1 MELLVRRKHK
11 LIDDDSWVMLQA
23 LGSHLND
30 FMENGKYPGIQLM
43 AQGTSEFSATQN
55 TFTKE
60 FVAAMY
66 ARILSNALTLVTP
79 TFDPLGI
86 MVDPLLCH
94 LNHSCEPNAYVVMDG
109 AQVQVRTLR
118 ELKKDEELFISYIDP
133 TNPFARRQ
141 SELKE
146 RWFFTCGC
154 TKCEKGTQSQE
165 DQWAVALDDIPQNM
179 AKTLDRP
186 LPEGSDPGRESPNY
200 VGDSLRERNLALLQ
214 GEVFNLYEDAQ
225 SKSDPAEAITQIDA
239 AMTLLNQSKL
249 WPPYRQ
255 PLPGLRDHLI
265 VNLLAAGKHS
275 LAWMHCARRHRH
287 VTPKL
292 YPQPCHP
299 VRVVQTWQMAMLAQ
313 YLAATGVEIRSGVD
327 MAVIAAVLIKTVHEA
342 AKTSHGSDSA
352 FSSSVSEKYQEVERE
367 VLAKF
372 GSKDVMERAVKA
384 QEKMM
389 VEMGTLAEDRWA
401 D

>member
-1 MELLVRRKHK
+1 
-11 LIDDDSWVMLQA
+11 MLQA

-30 FMENGKYPGIQLM
+30 FMQNGKYPGIQLM

-109 AQVQVRTLR
+109 AQVQVRTL
-118 ELKKDEELFISYIDP
+118 EGVEKDEELFISYIDP

-141 SELKE
+141 SELNE
-146 RWFFTCGC
+146 RWFFTCRC

-165 DQWAVALDDIPQNM
+165 DDWAFALNDLPQNM
-179 AKTLDRP
+179 KEMLDRP
-186 LPEGSDPGRESPNY
+186 LPEDRDPGRESANY
-200 VGDSLRERNLALLQ
+200 VGESLRERNLALIQ
-214 GEVFNLYEDAQ
+214 GEVFELHEDAK
-225 SKSDPAEAITQIDA
+225 SKSDPAEAITQIEA
-239 AMTLLNQSKL
+239 AMTLLKQSKL
-249 WPPYRQ
+249 WPPHRQ
-255 PLPGLRDHLI
+255 PLPGLRDDLI

-275 LAWMHCARRHRH
+275 LAWAHCAKRHRYI
-287 VTPKL
+287 TPKL
-292 YPQPCHP
+292 YPQPYHP

-313 YLAATGVEIRSGVD
+313 YLAGTGAEIKPGVD

-342 AKTSHGSDSA
+342 AKTSQGAESA
-352 FSSSVSEKYQEVERE
+352 FSRSVSEKYEEVEKEILARFGSRE
-367 VLAKF
+367 V
-372 GSKDVMERAVKA
+372 MEGAVRA

-389 VEMGTLAEDRWA
+389 VEMGDMAEF
-401 D
+401 